1 MTHEFSV
8 MINGTPRDVSQG
20 ATAQDVV
27 KLLGLQERPVA
38 VEVNMQVV
46 PRRELAACLLSAGDR
61 LEIVTLVGGG

>member
-46 PRRELAACLLSAGDR
+46 PRRELAACLLCAGDR